1 MKKAV
6 MYGAGNIGRGFIG
19 KVFSESGYQVCFL
32 DIDEVVIQ
40 ALCSKGSYT
49 VLTVSNSNK
58 WDTIVNHVYGVN
70 ANSEQAIAEI
80 SACDIMATSV
90 GVNILPKIAPN
101 LALGI
106 KRRIKSHNA
115 PLNILLA
122 ENQLQV
128 DHLMRELIYQELD
141 PTEQEWADENL
152 GLVEV
157 SIGRMIPPLTP
168 AEKEKDPL
176 LIAVE
181 PYCALPADALGF
193 KGGIPDLV
201 GLLPFTPFDFYVKRK
216 LFLHNMGHAIC
227 AYLGFEKGYTHIA
240 EAIEDSAIQA
250 KVSRAMEQVVQAL
263 HHEYPQIPLA
273 EIDAN
278 RKDLLERFGNIAL
291 KDTIMRVAGDP
302 KRKLRSNDRLVG
314 AAQYCLQQGIS
325 ADAIVSG
332 IIAAYGYDNPDDPSS
347 GEIQQLIS
355 SCGMS
360 EALRVISGI
369 EKDSKLGRM
378 ILYANQ

>member
-157 SIGRMIPPLTP
+157 SIGRMIPPLTRRNSRNFRGLSMRRP
-168 AEKEKDPL
+168 GL
-176 LIAVE
+176 NRRSLIRVTG
-181 PYCALPADALGF
+181 LM
-193 KGGIPDLV
+193 IPV
-201 GLLPFTPFDFYVKRK
+201 
-216 LFLHNMGHAIC
+216 
-227 AYLGFEKGYTHIA
+227 
-240 EAIEDSAIQA
+240 
-250 KVSRAMEQVVQAL
+250 
-263 HHEYPQIPLA
+263 
-273 EIDAN
+273 
-278 RKDLLERFGNIAL
+278 
-291 KDTIMRVAGDP
+291 
-302 KRKLRSNDRLVG
+302 
-314 AAQYCLQQGIS
+314 
-325 ADAIVSG
+325 
-332 IIAAYGYDNPDDPSS
+332 
-347 GEIQQLIS
+347 
-355 SCGMS
+355 
-360 EALRVISGI
+360 
-369 EKDSKLGRM
+369 
-378 ILYANQ
+378 